1 MKISWAAISV
11 QQIDYGHIKNIE
23 TYKTAMDFSDNTMAN
38 LQINLNSKGQ
48 KKDFFVLSIIEN
60 VDILEKIH

>member
-1 MKISWAAISV
+1 
-11 QQIDYGHIKNIE
+11 
-23 TYKTAMDFSDNTMAN
+23 MDFSDNTMAN